1 MYIVPNFVH
10 DFGYLLVS
18 VLLAH
23 FDEMQLSRDVYD
35 RSDSRRHPN
44 TSPLVRSEPSPSS
57 PESLCTSTVI
67 IRISVHHT
75 TTVVTR
81 ISLFRHRRHP
91 NVSSLSHHLVTFSPC
106 FKSSP
111 GRIRTSSPSECLFRT
126 IQVSTRTH
134 PSSSGCYICSVLS
147 RCHQVSP
154 SSNLPTVLFGGNQT
168 QWS

>member
-91 NVSSLSHHLVTFSPC
+91 NVSSLSCHLVSLSPPHDSSLSHRRHPNLSDPPPSSPER
-106 FKSSP
+106 FITQSSP
-111 GRIRTSSPSECLFRT
+111 G
-126 IQVSTRTH
+126 
-134 PSSSGCYICSVLS
+134 LS
-147 RCHQVSP
+147 LSLTLHH
-154 SSNLPTVLFGGNQT
+154 
-168 QWS
+168 